1 MPLPMTRL
9 ILYVRNVPRLS
20 AFYRLHFDLPL
31 VEAIGD
37 DWAVLKAGA
46 IEIALH
52 RVGEAYRD
60 LPAGGAASNA
70 KLVFTVEA
78 GLTERHEHMIAA
90 GVAMRPLKRFDG
102 YPALMC
108 DGEDPEGNVF
118 QLSQPD

>member
-1 MPLPMTRL
+1 MPLSMTRL
-9 ILYVRNVPRLS
+9 ILYVRDVPALS
-20 AFYRLHFDLPL
+20 AFYRTHFDLPL

-37 DWAVLKAGA
+37 DWAVLDAGGV
-46 IEIALH
+46 EIALH

-60 LPAGGAASNA
+60 LPMGGAASNA
-70 KLVFTVEA
+70 KLVFTVA
-78 GLTERHEHMIAA
+78 ADLAERRDRLVAA